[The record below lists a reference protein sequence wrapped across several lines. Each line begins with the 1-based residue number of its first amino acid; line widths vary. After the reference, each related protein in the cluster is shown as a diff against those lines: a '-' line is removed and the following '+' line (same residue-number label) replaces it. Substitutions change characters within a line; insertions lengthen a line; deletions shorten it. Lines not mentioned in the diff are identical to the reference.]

1 MLPEDR
7 NCGLSSTSWTAAS
20 ATCAH
25 TNWFASKNKHDEE
38 TAMNAFEKSGSTAVR
53 TEKMLIDGAWV
64 SAADG
69 RELPVEAPGSRTTI
83 AHIPRGG
90 AEDINRAVA
99 AAEAAFPS
107 WSHVAP
113 RDRGRL
119 LQQIADRLEANAQE
133 LARILAEETG
143 NALRTQARGEANSA
157 VDIFRYFGGLASELK
172 GETVPLGEHVL
183 SYTRREPIGVVG
195 AIIPWNAP
203 VALAALKI
211 APALCSG
218 NTLVL
223 KAAEDAP
230 LGVLLCARICQELLP
245 KGVLNVVT
253 GLGEEAGAALS
264 AHPTV
269 RKLSFT
275 GSTEVGKIIM
285 RAAADRI
292 VPVSLELGGK
302 SPSIVYADANED
314 WAVDGIINAMR
325 FTRQSQSCTAGSR
338 LFLHAD
344 IYDDFLSR
352 LAAKLE
358 SLKIGDP
365 LDEATDIGAIINE
378 KQFRKVCT
386 YVEEGLNHEG
396 ARALVGGLPPTDGPL
411 SKGYFALP
419 TIFTHA
425 ENDWRMAREEIFGPV
440 LVAIPWT
447 DEDEVIR
454 MANNTH
460 YGLAG
465 YVWTHDIGRG
475 LRTAHRIEAGWVQV
489 NQGLGQFPGQSYG
502 GTKQSGIGREQSLEG
517 MLDSFTQRK
526 SVTVNLNV

>member
-1 MLPEDR
+1 
-7 NCGLSSTSWTAAS
+7 
-20 ATCAH
+20 
-25 TNWFASKNKHDEE
+25 
-38 TAMNAFEKSGSTAVR
+38 MNAPDKSIAARS
-53 TEKMLIDGAWV
+53 EKMLIAGEWVGAV
-64 SAADG
+64 DG
-69 RELPVEAPGSRTTI
+69 RELSVEAPGTRTTI
-83 AHIPRGG
+83 AKVPRGG
-90 AEDINRAVA
+90 VEDIDRAATA
-99 AAEAAFPS
+99 AAAAFPA
-107 WSHVAP
+107 WSRIAP

-119 LQQIADRLEANAQE
+119 LQQIADKLENRVE
-133 LARILAEETG
+133 DLARCLAEETG
-143 NALRTQARGEANSA
+143 NAIRTQARGEARSA

-172 GETVPLGEHVL
+172 GETIPLGENVL

-211 APALCSG
+211 APALCAG

-264 AHPTV
+264 NHPLV

-302 SPSIVYADANED
+302 SPSIVYPDANED
-314 WAVDGIINAMR
+314 WVVDGIISAMR

-344 IYDDFLSR
+344 IFDSFLEKLSGKLAR
-352 LAAKLE
+352 LV
-358 SLKIGDP
+358 IGDP
-365 LDEATDIGAIINE
+365 LDEASDIGAIINE
-378 KQFRKVCT
+378 KQFRKVCG
-386 YVEEGLNHEG
+386 YVEDGLKEKD
-396 ARALVGGLPPTDGPL
+396 AKLLLGGLPPKDGPL

-419 TIFTHA
+419 TVFA
-425 ENDWRMAREEIFGPV
+425 NAANDWRMAREEIFGPV
-440 LVAIPWT
+440 LVAIRWT
-447 DEDEVIR
+447 DEEDAIR
-454 MANNTH
+454 MANDTH

-465 YVWTHDIGRG
+465 YVWTHDIGRA
-475 LRTAHRIEAGWVQV
+475 LRAAHRIEAGWVQV

-502 GTKQSGIGREQSLEG
+502 GVKQSGIGREHSLEG

-526 SVTVNLNV
+526 NVTVNLAV